1 MKRLAFAA
9 ATLFTSVSIA
19 ATAAARPM
27 TPEDVAKLESVGTI
41 AVSPDGLR
49 VAFTTSRMP
58 DVTEGED
65 NGSAKQELKLA
76 WGPDMARAYL
86 PADVSPSGVQ
96 FSPDGRMIS
105 FVWAKDDEKRA
116 VWGVPVDGGAYRKL
130 AAVKD
135 SNVASY
141 AWAPDGGTL
150 YLLAGAEEDKQRAAQ
165 RKGGFNAKVYEEEA
179 SLNRLFAAKV
189 GDEVDE
195 APREIAVPGYVSAFK
210 VGPDGVTGILESAP
224 SPLIDDEYTSKRV
237 HVVDLGTGAIRAIV
251 KTPGKLEDVEIS
263 PDSKQLSLIAAI
275 DANDPAA
282 TTLHIADV
290 ATGAFR
296 AINAGAPEATV
307 DAEWL
312 PDGRLA
318 TVVHVGTQS
327 TLRVY
332 KADGS
337 VDHEHDPGA
346 LILTRVE
353 AAGNK
358 VVVAADSPAHPTEL
372 FVLNDGA
379 FQRWTNH
386 NPWLSEITFAP
397 QRTITYTARDGQ
409 QIEGI
414 LIEPLGEKQRK
425 GAPTIFDVH
434 GGPEAHESNGWQ
446 TSYSNPGQVA
456 AAKGYAVF
464 LPNYRGSTAYGT
476 AFSKQH
482 QGDYAGK
489 EFDDLV
495 DGKRAL
501 VAMGVTDPDRV
512 GVTGGSYGGF
522 ATAWSSTYYS
532 SEFAAG
538 VMFVGI
544 SNNVSKFG
552 TTDIPNEMYL
562 VHERKWPWEEWDH
575 LMERSPITHVDK
587 AETPLLIMHGEEDT
601 RVSPTQSYELY
612 RHIKTR
618 KPGTPVRL
626 VLYPGEG
633 HGNRLAASRY
643 DYNLR
648 MMEWFD
654 TYLKTGDRKA
664 AMPGP
669 RPQLAEGAKGAKPAS
684 KDDSDN

>member
-1 MKRLAFAA
+1 MIRLALTT
-9 ATLFTSVSIA
+9 ATLLASVSIA
-19 ATAAARPM
+19 ATASARPM
-27 TPEDVAKLESVGTI
+27 TPEDVARLQSLGAI
-41 AVSPDGLR
+41 AVSPDGTR
-49 VAFTTSRMP
+49 IAYTTSSLP
-58 DVTEGED
+58 DVTKGED
-65 NGSAKQELKLA
+65 NGSPKQELKLA
-76 WGPDMARAYL
+76 WGPDMARTYL
-86 PADVSPSGVQ
+86 PKDISPAAVR

-105 FVWAKDDEKRA
+105 FVWGKGDEDRA

-135 SNVASY
+135 ADVQSY
-141 AWAPDGGTL
+141 AWAPDGKTL
-150 YLLAGAEEDKQRAAQ
+150 YLLVDAAADKQREAQ
-165 RKGGFNAKVYEEEA
+165 SKGGFNAVVYEEELT
-179 SLNRLFAAKV
+179 LNRLFAAKA
-189 GDEVDE
+189 GDAVDE
-195 APREIAVPGYVSAFK
+195 APREIKLPGYFSA
-210 VGPDGVTGILESAP
+210 VQIAPDGLTGIVLSAP
-224 SPLIDDEYTSKRV
+224 TPLVDDSYTSNRV
-237 HVVDLGTGAIRAIV
+237 HVIDLATGAVRAVV
-251 KTPGKLEDVEIS
+251 KTPGKLGDVEIS
-263 PDSKQLSLIAAI
+263 PDGKQIALIAAV
-275 DANDPAA
+275 DQHDPAE
-282 TTLHIADV
+282 TTLHLADV

-296 AINAGAPEATV
+296 ALNAGAAEATI

-318 TVVHVGTQS
+318 SVVHVGVQS
-327 TLRVY
+327 RLRVY
-332 KADGS
+332 KPDGT

-353 AAGNK
+353 AAGGK
-358 VVVAADSPAHPTEL
+358 IAVAADSPAHPTEL
-372 FVLNDGA
+372 YILNDGA
-379 FQRWTNH
+379 FQRWTSH
-386 NPWLSEITFAP
+386 NPWLSEITFGA
-397 QRTITYTARDGQ
+397 QRAITYTARDGQ
-409 QIEGI
+409 KIEGV
-414 LIEPLGEKQRK
+414 LIEPVGGAPRG
-425 GAPTIFDVH
+425 GAPTIFEVH
-434 GGPEAHESNGWQ
+434 GGPEAHESNGW
-446 TSYSNPGQVA
+446 TTGYSSPGQVA
-456 AAKGYAVF
+456 AGQGYAVF

-501 VAMGVTDPDRV
+501 VAMGVTDPKRV

-544 SNNVSKFG
+544 SNNISKFG

-562 VHERKWPWEEWDH
+562 VHERKWPWEEWGR

-587 AETPLLIMHGEEDT
+587 AQTPLLIMHGEEDT

-612 RHIKTR
+612 RHMKTR

-633 HGNRLAASRY
+633 HGNRMAASRY

-654 TYLKTGDRKA
+654 TYLKTGNRKA
-664 AMPGP
+664 ALPAP
-669 RPQLAEGAKGAKPAS
+669 RPALAEGAKGAKPET
-684 KDDSDN
+684 DDDKAD